1 MHAEG
6 AAAESRPSRSCI
18 ATPEG
23 GCIESFFVVLQGY
36 SEAEIE
42 NTLRPLKQRALHL
55 PNGASFA
62 ITRAEEFPETRVRQ
76 RSPPD
81 LPPELLQ
88 SLRMGATRLFKVF
101 TLSCLETCMTS
112 DSLCAQ

>member
-1 MHAEG
+1 M
-6 AAAESRPSRSCI
+6 

-23 GCIESFFVVLQGY
+23 WCIEAIFVVLQGY

-42 NTLRPLKQRALHL
+42 NTLRPLKQRALN
-55 PNGASFA
+55 PQYGASFA
-62 ITRAEEFPETRVRQ
+62 TTRAEAFPETRVRQ

-81 LPPELLQ
+81 LPPELLR

-101 TLSCLETCMTS
+101 TLSRS
-112 DSLCAQ
+112 DCWRHA